1 MISQAAQDWTD
12 NPVIISTESVAAPMK
27 DVPFPSLTVCRK
39 NRKSYKNWH
48 VPELIFNFIDIQKK
62 DEKVQELFAGFSD
75 FTKKAT
81 QACLKVSNYDNYYQI
96 DIDGVKLYLHDV
108 YCKLAI
114 EIHKRVDLY
123 PNDEYLEFLISKFE
137 VATSRFEILT
147 IDQLLEDFNLEKGTT
162 PGKNNKNRTSYTF
175 QVNLFQTYLDF
186 CGEDIYDIIHED
198 IWRLIDRAYHFNP
211 KAIYSNFGTT
221 LRTMAE
227 FGELSVSHPPTVSY
241 YDTDFED
248 IEIAICSFHS
258 MKLVQIFHTILK
270 QVGVSFNSKVSLYDI
285 PKLFNPYIPLK
296 PPSQKK
302 IASQSHNHVN
312 LPTYTFCEIGPK
324 SFIPY
329 LSEDLCRLIWINLTE
344 SYGEADK
351 LNPYLMNMK
360 EIAVCGEGLKD
371 KIK

>member
-1 MISQAAQDWTD
+1 
-12 NPVIISTESVAAPMK
+12 
-27 DVPFPSLTVCRK
+27 
-39 NRKSYKNWH
+39 
-48 VPELIFNFIDIQKK
+48 
-62 DEKVQELFAGFSD
+62 
-75 FTKKAT
+75 
-81 QACLKVSNYDNYYQI
+81 
-96 DIDGVKLYLHDV
+96 
-108 YCKLAI
+108 
-114 EIHKRVDLY
+114 
-123 PNDEYLEFLISKFE
+123 
-137 VATSRFEILT
+137 
-147 IDQLLEDFNLEKGTT
+147 
-162 PGKNNKNRTSYTF
+162 
-175 QVNLFQTYLDF
+175 
-186 CGEDIYDIIHED
+186 
-198 IWRLIDRAYHFNP
+198 
-211 KAIYSNFGTT
+211 
-221 LRTMAE
+221 MAE

-241 YDTDFED
+241 YDSNDNED

-351 LNPYLMNMK
+351 LKLYLMNMK

>member
-114 EIHKRVDLY
+114 EIQERWDWY
-123 PNDEYLEFLISKFE
+123 PNDEYLEILRSKFA
-137 VATSRFEILT
+137 VAASRLEILT
-147 IDQLLEDFNLEKGTT
+147 IDQLLEDFNFKKGTT
-162 PGKNNKNRTSYTF
+162 PGKNDKSWTFYTF

-198 IWRLIDRAYHFNP
+198 IWSFIDRAYHFNLE
-211 KAIYSNFGTT
+211 AIYSNFGTT
-221 LRTMAE
+221 LRTME
-227 FGELSVSHPPTVSY
+227 QFGELSVYHQPYNHYVG
-241 YDTDFED
+241 DVED
-248 IEIAICSFHS
+248 LCTSFDS
-258 MKLVQIFHTILK
+258 VKFIQMFHTLLK
-270 QVGVSFNSKVSLYDI
+270 QVGVSFNSKISLYDI
-285 PKLFNPYIPLK
+285 PKMFNPYIPLK
-296 PPSQKK
+296 PPSK
-302 IASQSHNHVN
+302 ANYHHNHVN
-312 LPTYTFCEIGPK
+312 LPTYTLCEIGPE

-329 LSEDLCRLIWINLTE
+329 LSEDLCRSVWINLTE

-351 LNPYLMNMK
+351 LNPYLINMK
-360 EIAVCGEGLKD
+360 EIAKCGEGLKNQ
-371 KIK
+371 IK